1 MKNFILPIFLAI
13 VLCTSCSHNHD
24 KNEEHKCDHQNEH
37 YKKSLHTAT
46 EYDNVKAA
54 ILDYVEGLYDADSTR
69 IERSV
74 AKDLKK
80 VGYWFNKRDSAYVD
94 NAQMTYNQ
102 LVSLAA
108 RWNKDGNRTTKDSPK
123 DIVIYE
129 IYDKTAS
136 ARLIAEWGIDF
147 FQLGKF
153 DGKWQIVNVLWQS
166 PPKK

>member
-1 MKNFILPIFLAI
+1 MKRILFLSVI
-13 VLCTSCSHNHD
+13 CILTFS
-24 KNEEHKCDHQNEH
+24 KCGSKHENCNEH
-37 YKKSLHTAT
+37 NNHHPKELHTAS
-46 EYDNVKAA
+46 EYDSVKAA
-54 ILDYVEGLYDADSTR
+54 ILDYVDGLYQADSTR
-69 IERSV
+69 IVRSV

-108 RWNKDGNRTTKDSPK
+108 RWNKDGSRVTKDSPK

-136 ARLIAEWGIDF
+136 ARLVAEWGIDF